1 MANASTSAQPLHDTA
16 LVELGASMAI
26 FDPLRIRVW
35 SELGLTTA
43 QLRVLFD
50 IRQTPGVTAGELATK
65 LAVTPPTV
73 SGIVD
78 RLVRF
83 ELVERQEDPS
93 DRRLVRNVLT
103 EKGETT
109 CSRFQKGAATFTR
122 RILREMDEVDVQA
135 LVRGLAAM
143 RKASEFVATVVPD
156 LAVQAMPTLET

>member
-1 MANASTSAQPLHDTA
+1 MAEASTSVQPLHDRTLA
-16 LVELGASMAI
+16 ELGASMAI

-103 EKGETT
+103 EKGEST
-109 CSRFQKGAATFTR
+109 CSRFQEGAATFTR
-122 RILREMDEVDVQA
+122 RILQEMGEDDVQA
-135 LVRGLAAM
+135 LVAGLAAM
-143 RKASEFVATVVPD
+143 RKASDLVAAVEPD
-156 LAVQAMPTLET
+156 LAAQAMPPLEL

>member
-1 MANASTSAQPLHDTA
+1 MGDASTSARDLHDKA
-16 LVELGASMAI
+16 LAELGASMAI

-35 SELGLTTA
+35 SDLGLTTA

-50 IRQTPGVTAGELATK
+50 IRQTPGVTAGELATQ

-83 ELVERQEDPS
+83 ELVERREDAA

-103 EKGETT
+103 EKGDAT
-109 CSRFQKGAATFTR
+109 CGRFQKGAATFTR
-122 RILREMDEVDVQA
+122 RILEEMDIGDVEG
-135 LVRGLAAM
+135 LVSGLSAM
-143 RKASEFVATVVPD
+143 RQASDFVASVEPD
-156 LAVQAMPTLET
+156 LAARAMPPIQI